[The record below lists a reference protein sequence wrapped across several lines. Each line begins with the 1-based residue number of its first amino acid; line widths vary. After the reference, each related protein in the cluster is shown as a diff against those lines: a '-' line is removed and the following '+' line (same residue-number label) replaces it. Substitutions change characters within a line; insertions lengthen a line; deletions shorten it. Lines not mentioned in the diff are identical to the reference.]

1 MPANGGA
8 GRGGGRHQFPSKIQ
22 TGHALLPLLGQF
34 QSGDPGLL
42 ARKQRTW
49 EPALLHQR
57 RNQSPGAGLG
67 ERVEP
72 DSCQMH
78 KQNKGG
84 GRALASRI
92 VCENGPK
99 IMKFKI
105 PTKGRKETSKS
116 EENEFPEN

>member
-1 MPANGGA
+1 M
-8 GRGGGRHQFPSKIQ
+8 
-22 TGHALLPLLGQF
+22 LGQF

-57 RNQSPGAGLG
+57 RNQSPRAGLG

-72 DSCQMH
+72 ESGQMH

-84 GRALASRI
+84 RALARRR

-116 EENEFPEN
+116 EGNEFPEN